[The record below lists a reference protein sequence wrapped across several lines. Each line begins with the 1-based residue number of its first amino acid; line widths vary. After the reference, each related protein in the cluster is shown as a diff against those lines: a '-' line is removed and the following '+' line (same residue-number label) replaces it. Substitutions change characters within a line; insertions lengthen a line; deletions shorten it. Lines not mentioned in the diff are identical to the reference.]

1 MARETRVAPPG
12 LDVVREGGVVH
23 LTLDR
28 PERRNALSRAL
39 LEVLEEALAAIG
51 RDPGARVV
59 VLGARGP
66 VFCSGHDLGEMTGR
80 AESEYRDLF
89 EACTRVML
97 GLRRLPQPV

>member
-1 MARETRVAPPG
+1 MAATTGIRPPALE
-12 LDVVREGGVVH
+12 LDLEVRSGGGVVY

-39 LEVLEEALAAIG
+39 LAQLEGAISAIG
-51 RDPGARVV
+51 ADPDARVV

-80 AESEYRDLF
+80 STEEYRDLF
-89 EACTRVML
+89 AACTRVML
-97 GLRRLPQPV
+97 GLRR